1 VTAQVTVDAV
11 AVGQQ
16 TQAAA
21 AVAGRPSASGETLP
35 AGVLLQGSARAV
47 LVEDVLHIRL
57 DEGNRNYLI
66 PRPTGEIETFV
77 LAAFEVRAA
86 VTAEHAPCRILRT
99 GEALCVKDVHVT
111 GLQHRLF
118 QQRWGLLGRV
128 MRTPRTVT
136 RTLVSFVLKT
146 VQRQAYQLARS
157 ASEAL
162 SRRYFF

>member
-1 VTAQVTVDAV
+1 V
-11 AVGQQ
+11 
-16 TQAAA
+16 
-21 AVAGRPSASGETLP
+21 R
-35 AGVLLQGSARAV
+35 LQGSAQGV
-47 LVEDVLHIRL
+47 VVEDVLHIRL
-57 DEGNRNYLI
+57 NERMRHFFI
-66 PRPTGEIETFV
+66 PSPTGGTDRLALAV
-77 LAAFEVRAA
+77 LGVRAA
-86 VTAEHAPCRILRT
+86 VTAEHAACRIPRT
-99 GEALCVKDVHVT
+99 GEALCVKGVHLV